1 MGTDLINIAQ
11 HSLLNAIVLDDFSQ
25 NSSVTTTNDQD
36 LLRVGVRV
44 HGQVC
49 YHLLV
54 CKLIALGALDDIIE
68 DENDAVVSRLEDQDV
83 LIFGFLVVEDI
94 LDFEGHGLAW
104 PHVGDLAEPSIC
116 VGVIRQL
123 RGALDVDRMAG

>member
-1 MGTDLINIAQ
+1 
-11 HSLLNAIVLDDFSQ
+11 
-25 NSSVTTTNDQD
+25 
-36 LLRVGVRV
+36 
-44 HGQVC
+44 
-49 YHLLV
+49 
-54 CKLIALGALDDIIE
+54 
-68 DENDAVVSRLEDQDV
+68 
-83 LIFGFLVVEDI
+83 VVEDI